1 MHPLTHPLPVTAH
14 VSLLD
19 VGYLTPARATNSGLN
34 SKKTD
39 AKSVFY
45 VPDSD
50 LLSNECQRLIH
61 TYTFLYTYIFVK
73 PYVFCTCPLWFV
85 TLVALA
91 LHLSFTS

>member
-34 SKKTD
+34 SKKPTR
-39 AKSVFY
+39 SRFY
-45 VPDSD
+45 VLIQTSFQM
-50 LLSNECQRLIH
+50 NAQRLIH

-73 PYVFCTCPLWFV
+73 PYVFLTCPLWFV

>member
-1 MHPLTHPLPVTAH
+1 MHPLTHPLPVTEH

-34 SKKTD
+34 SKKPTR
-39 AKSVFY
+39 SRFFY
-45 VPDSD
+45 VLIQTSFQM
-50 LLSNECQRLIH
+50 NAQRLIH

-73 PYVFCTCPLWFV
+73 PYVFLTYPLWFV

-91 LHLSFTS
+91 LHLSFTL